1 MSYQAPV
8 EIAPSR
14 QGPVDSHRVY
24 MLGAP
29 GVGKAALISQFQ
41 TSECINAYEGP
52 GKLFGKLYFLTII
65 KARYKLSLKILLTF
79 TLKI

>member
-8 EIAPSR
+8 EIAPAR

-52 GKLFGKLYFLTII
+52 GMFNKKYTGFG
-65 KARYKLSLKILLTF
+65 
-79 TLKI
+79 